1 MAGSTGLTKPSS
13 FKFSLHIFYVYSS
26 GLARIVSIAAAV
38 LLVLNL
44 SFFAAPHSLYAAAQ
58 SDSTPTYSSSYE
70 EETADVTKPV
80 TVSLEN
86 HLYNRGDEIR
96 VKGSVWVDLVRQVD
110 AIDVVMIEVKDSN
123 GNVVARQDATVDS
136 EGRYSKTLSLLESA
150 GSGIYTL
157 ESRVELDADA
167 LGIVKTI
174 TSVALQSSL
183 QFVVAEPVQYEVSA
197 ENQDFTTV
205 IASNSGISNFEF
217 TQHEKKISFLAEGNG
232 GTVGIT
238 EITIPK
244 ALLSGEMTV
253 LIDQN
258 IARHEDV
265 IVKSDT
271 QDETTF
277 EINYTHSIHRIEVVG
292 TNAIPEF
299 PTAWLAMSAAIGAVI
314 VFTMWKR
321 LYGNRGQ

>member
-1 MAGSTGLTKPSS
+1 M
-13 FKFSLHIFYVYSS
+13 YVYSS
-26 GLARIVSIAAAV
+26 GLERIVSIAAAV

-44 SFFAAPHSLYAAAQ
+44 SFFAAPHSLQAAAQ
-58 SDSTPTYSSSYE
+58 SEGTQTTYSSSYE
-70 EETADVTKPV
+70 EVTADVTRPV
-80 TVSLEN
+80 TVSLES

-96 VKGSVWVDLVRQVD
+96 VKGSVWSEIVRQVD
-110 AIDVVMIEVKDSN
+110 AIDVVMIEVKDGN
-123 GNVVARQDATVDS
+123 GNVVAREEATVDS

-167 LGIVKTI
+167 LGIVETI
-174 TSVALQSSL
+174 TSVALRSSI
-183 QFVVAEPVQYEVSA
+183 QFVVAEPVEYNVNA
-197 ENQDFTTV
+197 ENQDFTV
-205 IASNSGISNFEF
+205 LIASNSGISNFEF
-217 TQHEKKISFLAEGNG
+217 TQHEKKVSFLAEGNG
-232 GTVGIT
+232 GTLGVT

-258 IARHEDV
+258 IARQEDV
-265 IVKSDT
+265 IVKSNT

-292 TNAIPEF
+292 TNAVPEF
-299 PTAWLAMSAAIGAVI
+299 PLAWLAMSAAIGAVT
-314 VFTMWKR
+314 VLTVWKR
-321 LYGNRGQ
+321 LYGNRK

>member
-1 MAGSTGLTKPSS
+1 
-13 FKFSLHIFYVYSS
+13 VYSS

-44 SFFAAPHSLYAAAQ
+44 SFFAAPYSWYAAAQ
-58 SDSTPTYSSSYE
+58 PDGSTPTYSSSYE
-70 EETADVTKPV
+70 EEIADVTKPV

-96 VKGSVWVDLVRQVD
+96 VKGSVWTDLVRQVD
-110 AIDVVMIEVKDSN
+110 AIDVVVIEVKDSN

-167 LGIVKTI
+167 LGIVRTI
-174 TSVALQSSL
+174 TSVALQSSI
-183 QFVVAEPVQYEVSA
+183 QFVVAEPAQYEVNV
-197 ENQDFTTV
+197 ENQDFTTQ

-217 TQHEKKISFLAEGNG
+217 KQHEKKISFLAEGNG
-232 GTVGIT
+232 GTVGVT
-238 EITIPK
+238 EVTIPK

-258 IARHEDV
+258 IARQEDV
-265 IVKSDT
+265 IVKSNT

-292 TNAIPEF
+292 TNAVPEF
-299 PTAWLAMSAAIGAVI
+299 PVAWLAMSAAIGAVI
-314 VFTMWKR
+314 VFTVWKR
-321 LYGNRGQ
+321 VYGNK